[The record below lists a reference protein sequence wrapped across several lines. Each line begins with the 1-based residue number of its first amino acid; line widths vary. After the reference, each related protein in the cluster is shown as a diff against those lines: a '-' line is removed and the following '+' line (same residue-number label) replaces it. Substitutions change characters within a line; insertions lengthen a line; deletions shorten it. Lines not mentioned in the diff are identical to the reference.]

1 LLLNL
6 VKLVMLKN
14 SIIIAFIMVCLVL
27 TIERNILWD
36 NDRALWEDSLEKAP
50 NNARSLSI
58 LGIYFLQQHEYAVA
72 VAVLQLSLAADPYQP
87 RIYSNLG
94 LAYQGL
100 ERFDLA
106 RDMYT
111 MAIGSEPDNA
121 IAYYN
126 LGVIT
131 YNQFHDLNGAFELFQ
146 KARDR
151 NLLDPDVHL
160 YLSRCYHDLGNS
172 RQSDEELRRYL
183 SLR

>member
-1 LLLNL
+1 M
-6 VKLVMLKN
+6 VKMFMLKN
-14 SIIIAFIMVCLVL
+14 SIIIVVIMICLVL
-27 TIERNILWD
+27 AIERNVLWN

-58 LGIYFLQQHEYAVA
+58 LGIYFLQRHEYAVA
-72 VAVLQLSLAADPYQP
+72 VAVLQLSLSTDPYQP

-111 MAIGSEPDNA
+111 LAIGTEPDNA
-121 IAYYN
+121 IPYFN

-131 YNQFHDLNGAFELFQ
+131 FNRLHDLNTACELFH

-151 NLLDPDVHL
+151 NPLDPDVHV
-160 YLSRCYHDLGNS
+160 YLSRCYQDVGDTK
-172 RQSDEELRRYL
+172 QSDEELRLYR
-183 SLR
+183 SLK